1 MKSSASK
8 KPVGRAQESEPHKKQ
23 KKRYDPPRFAVLSPD
38 EAKLWLSERGLPSE
52 TTTEQP
58 LTAASLLEQ
67 DGTGEQSSIP
77 GGAKVRRT
85 KKGA

>member
-1 MKSSASK
+1 MKSSATK
-8 KPVGRAQESEPHKKQ
+8 KPVGRAQEIEPHKKQ

-38 EAKLWLSERGLPSE
+38 EAKLWLSERALPGE
-52 TTTEQP
+52 TPTGQP

-67 DGTGEQSSIP
+67 DGTGEPRSIP
-77 GGAKVRRT
+77 GGAKVGRT

>member
-1 MKSSASK
+1 MKSSATK
-8 KPVGRAQESEPHKKQ
+8 KPVGRAQEIEPHKKQ

-38 EAKLWLSERGLPSE
+38 EAKLWLSERALPGE

-67 DGTGEQSSIP
+67 QRSIP
-77 GGAKVRRT
+77 GGAKVGQT